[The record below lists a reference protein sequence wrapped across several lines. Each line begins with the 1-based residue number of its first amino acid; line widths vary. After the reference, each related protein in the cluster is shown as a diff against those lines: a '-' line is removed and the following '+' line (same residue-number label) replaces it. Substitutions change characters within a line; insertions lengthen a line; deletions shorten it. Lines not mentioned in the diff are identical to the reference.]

1 MAFAKKAK
9 AKIVDTRDTK
19 FGALEYR
26 ASKIAALADEK
37 TPEARKARKAMN
49 DVVYRGARDNT
60 KNWFAPSGKK
70 ATAGGKQTRRHAP
83 VKQA

>member
-1 MAFAKKAK
+1 MAFQKKPKAK
-9 AKIVDTRDTK
+9 VVDTRTTK

-26 ASKIAALADEK
+26 ANKIEALASAN

-49 DVVYRGARDNT
+49 DVVYRKGRDNT
-60 KNWFAPSGKK
+60 KNWFTPSGKK

-83 VKQA
+83 IKEA